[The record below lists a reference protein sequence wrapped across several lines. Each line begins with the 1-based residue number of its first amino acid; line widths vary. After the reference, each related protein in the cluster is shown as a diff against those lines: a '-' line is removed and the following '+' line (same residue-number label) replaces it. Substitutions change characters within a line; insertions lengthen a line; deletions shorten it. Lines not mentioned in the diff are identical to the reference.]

1 MYWYICVSIAF
12 GTAAISRAKVKVVD
26 EMLMPAY
33 FATAFAFEISI
44 VVRAYSIGNISGRHV
59 NPEVSL
65 GVILFRKTNG
75 RDFIGCVIVQLLGAI
90 S

>member
-1 MYWYICVSIAF
+1 
-12 GTAAISRAKVKVVD
+12 
-26 EMLMPAY
+26 MLMPAY
-33 FATAFAFEISI
+33 FATAFAFEIPI

-59 NPEVSL
+59 NPAVSL